1 MSMENLGPYTNFH
14 ELNQDWFLQEFNKL
28 IAQWKAMQKNFDNL
42 QDAFNDLKSYVQD
55 YFKNLDVQDEINN
68 KLNSMIND
76 GTLLTII
83 SPTIITSTSNWL
95 TEHITNPSNPPIDN
109 SFTISN
115 TAADS
120 KTIGRFAFLSS
131 RSNVAKPPFNLND
144 CIPNRIYILSIS
156 EAENTPVPIGGV
168 CWSFSYDSNSSSIYP
183 QYYHTT
189 KNELYVRFND
199 YNTGWS
205 EWKKIG
211 YDNSIINFMSA
222 HVNISSSPFNLNDCT
237 PNRIYVLSISDAE
250 NIPVPIGGV
259 CWSFSYDSNSS
270 SIYPQYYHTTKNEL
284 YVRFNDYNTGWSEW
298 KKIGYDED
306 ISKINY
312 NISLFTTVGEIGDSY
327 ASGVVYSD
335 TSTSLGDNFKISWLQ
350 QLARHFGFTGLN
362 FSTGG
367 LTTRSWLTSSRG
379 LSLLNSS
386 ANCDLILLTLGI
398 NDYYNIGL
406 SYLGTPSDMDSGA
419 DTFYGNY
426 AKIINAVINKNSK
439 TRMILFTII
448 NPNNNNV
455 VNEFNK
461 AISNIA
467 EHFSIPLKD
476 QNKNK
481 YFKSNL
487 YKNNLIG
494 GHPTAINYNGMSI
507 AFSEMISEAMEENQ
521 TYFNKLFL

>member
-156 EAENTPVPIGGV
+156 EAENT
-168 CWSFSYDSNSSSIYP
+168 
-183 QYYHTT
+183 
-189 KNELYVRFND
+189 
-199 YNTGWS
+199 
-205 EWKKIG
+205 
-211 YDNSIINFMSA
+211 
-222 HVNISSSPFNLNDCT
+222 
-237 PNRIYVLSISDAE
+237 
-250 NIPVPIGGV
+250 PVPIGGV